1 LRIFVFDIKNS
12 NIFYDNSS
20 KGKGFIQ
27 INIPLTPFFPSES
40 AEKNLDKEIK
50 YEKGNS
56 LKNY

>member
-1 LRIFVFDIKNS
+1 LRIFFDVENS

-40 AEKNLDKEIK
+40 AEKIPIKKSSMKKEIV
-50 YEKGNS
+50 
-56 LKNY
+56 